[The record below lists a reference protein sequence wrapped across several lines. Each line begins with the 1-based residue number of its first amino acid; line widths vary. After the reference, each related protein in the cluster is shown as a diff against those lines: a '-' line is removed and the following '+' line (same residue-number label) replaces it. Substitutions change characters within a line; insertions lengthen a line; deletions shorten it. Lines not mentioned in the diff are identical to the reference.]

1 MPIPSEDDLLAP
13 ADDAATPAAPEAV
26 VDDPNVLVA
35 VPNNRFF
42 WVFYPEHRGN
52 WIPVQIQPG
61 EGVAE
66 DEVGTWWVCQPVRE
80 ELRPGVNGYRT
91 IPRGAHPS
99 AAYDLAHSAIT
110 RAGGIVLDPVRYRY
124 AVSRP
129 CRHPRNRAVTGDL
142 WYEAFARPRKAIPG
156 RKITFDYDRQ
166 RYYRFLL
173 SLVRDG
179 VIPAPDP
186 HLIDVTVA
194 SVARRIDRATTRTD
208 LREDEQARAIEAAS
222 AVAAVAQSATIPSEA
237 PRASRRR
244 ATPAPAGA

>member
-1 MPIPSEDDLLAP
+1 LPIPTEDDLLSP
-13 ADDAATPAAPEAV
+13 ADADATPAAPEAV
-26 VDDPNVLVA
+26 VDDPHTLVA

-52 WIPVQIQPG
+52 WIPATIQAG
-61 EGVAE
+61 EGVPEE
-66 DEVGTWWVCQPVRE
+66 DVGTWWLCQPVRE

-91 IPRGAHPS
+91 IPKGAHPS
-99 AAYDLAHSAIT
+99 SAYDLAHTAIT
-110 RAGGIVLDPVRYRY
+110 RQGGIVLDPVRYRY

-142 WYEAFARPRKAIPG
+142 WFEAFAKPRKTIPG
-156 RKITFDYDRQ
+156 RKITYDYDRQ

-186 HLIDVTVA
+186 HLIDVTLAQV
-194 SVARRIDRATTRTD
+194 VKRVDRAESRTD
-208 LREDEQARAIEAAS
+208 LRDEEQARA
-222 AVAAVAQSATIPSEA
+222 VAAAAEVAEVAQSAQIPTEA
-237 PRASRRR
+237 PKASRRR
-244 ATPAPAGA
+244 VAPTPAGA